1 MEPLD
6 PDFTFP
12 AGGTVKCGLRTWLP
26 KKERRHEW
34 RDAGEDMRY
43 NITTGA
49 IRLCKVKICIEC
61 GKDEDRAV
69 KRHVGHGSG

>member
-6 PDFTFP
+6 PNFKFP

-26 KKERRHEW
+26 KRERRHEW
-34 RDAGEDMRY
+34 RDAGLDWRY

-61 GKDEDRAV
+61 GKDED
-69 KRHVGHGSG
+69 KRVGQGSG